1 MTTLLPDRTGARR
14 TRLVVEA
21 APGRPRVR
29 SESTGDPRRP
39 CLRPLIVASGDG
51 YARICLMPDG
61 ALLLTGD
68 EIRLEV
74 TIGPGV
80 HLELVE
86 PAGTV
91 AYDMRGGE
99 AAWDVSLFLGER
111 STLVWAGE
119 PFVVS
124 AGARVARSTDVRLGS
139 GARLAVRETLVLG
152 RHQERSG
159 VLRQRWTARDAD
171 GADLL
176 VEELVL
182 DETAH
187 RPGVLGGNRVLG
199 SVVALGFDLPEELC
213 PQGRFDLE
221 HGGVVWRRLAGDAH
235 RGVPDEAWEAVRDVC

>member
-14 TRLVVEA
+14 TRLVVDA
-21 APGRPRVR
+21 AAGRPRVR
-29 SESTGDPRRP
+29 SETSGDPRRP
-39 CLRPLIVASGDG
+39 GLRPLIVAGGEG
-51 YARICLMPDG
+51 YVRICLMPDG

-68 EIRLEV
+68 AIKLEV
-74 TIGPGV
+74 TLGPGV

-91 AYDMRGGE
+91 AYDMRGDA

-124 AGARVARSTDVRLGS
+124 AGARVSRSTDVRLGT

-159 VLRQRWTARDAD
+159 VLSQSWSARDAD
-171 GADLL
+171 GTDLL
-176 VEELVL
+176 VEEVL
-182 DETAH
+182 IDETAH
-187 RPGVLGGNRVLG
+187 RPGILGGNRVVG
-199 SVVALGFDLPEELC
+199 SVLALGFDLPDDVC
-213 PQGRFDLE
+213 PEGRLDLE
-221 HGGVVWRRLAGDAH
+221 SGGTMWRRLAAEAHQAVHDDA
-235 RGVPDEAWEAVRDVC
+235 WQAVRDAC